1 MAASLPPNVQH
12 GRILALDLGS
22 RRIGLAVTDALG
34 ITAQP
39 LRTLNRKNNKADF
52 AALLRLVRKHGVSEI
67 VLGLPLTMRGES
79 GTQAEKA
86 SAFAEELRAASG
98 LPVHLID
105 ERLTSAAAHRLL
117 DESGLTREQRKGKV
131 DAMAA
136 VMILQSFLEA
146 RSIR

>member
-1 MAASLPPNVQH
+1 M
-12 GRILALDLGS
+12 ALDLGS
-22 RRIGLAVTDALG
+22 RRIGLAVSDPLG

-39 LRTLNRKNNKADF
+39 LPTLNRKNKKADF
-52 AALLRLVRKHGVSEI
+52 AALLRVIKKKEVGEI
-67 VLGLPLTMRGES
+67 VVGLPLTMRGET

-86 SAFAEELRAASG
+86 SEFAEELRAESG
-98 LPVHLID
+98 LPVHLMD

-117 DESGLTREQRKGKV
+117 DESGLTREKRKGKV

-146 RSIR
+146 RSAR

>member
-1 MAASLPPNVQH
+1 MAASLPPNVPP

-22 RRIGLAVTDALG
+22 RRIGLAITDSLG

-39 LRTLNRKNNKADF
+39 LRTLNRRNNRADF
-52 AALLRLVRKHGVSEI
+52 AALLRLVRKHGVGEI

-86 SAFAEELRAASG
+86 NEFAEELRAQSG
-98 LPVHLID
+98 LPVHMMD